1 MRSRA
6 LLEGGDGNDNAG
18 EPFAVLLLED
28 LRTLQARIRQEK
40 LAAMGRVSAGI
51 AHEIR
56 NPLAAIA
63 QANALL
69 LEDPLPPDQRRLA
82 LMVASNVERLKRL
95 VEDVMELA
103 PGDAPPAHSID
114 ASATVSEAAADW
126 ARTAQLASHAL
137 RSQRVRLRADLP
149 TDSDRLCSLDPEP

>member
-1 MRSRA
+1 VERALAEGAWPEAGRDTLLAFEGGHTRTLRMRVRFMRSRTPPA
-6 LLEGGDGNDNAG
+6 PTAAPREDQAG

-56 NPLAAIA
+56 NPLAAIS

-69 LEDPLPPDQRRLA
+69 LEEGLPPGQQRLA
-82 LMVASNVERLKRL
+82 GMVADNVARLKR
-95 VEDVMELA
+95 VVDDMTEAA
-103 PGDAPPAHSID
+103 PGLVPEARPID
-114 ASATVSEAAADW
+114 AVAEVAAD
-126 ARTAQLASHAL
+126 S
-137 RSQRVRLRADLP
+137 V
-149 TDSDRLCSLDPEP
+149 

>member
-1 MRSRA
+1 MRGGG
-6 LLEGGDGNDNAG
+6 LEPADAPDAAVPGIG

-56 NPLAAIA
+56 NPLAAIS

-69 LEDPLPPDQRRLA
+69 LED
-82 LMVASNVERLKRL
+82 
-95 VEDVMELA
+95 
-103 PGDAPPAHSID
+103 
-114 ASATVSEAAADW
+114 
-126 ARTAQLASHAL
+126 
-137 RSQRVRLRADLP
+137 DLP
-149 TDSDRLCSLDPEP
+149 APSSSGWRAWWPTTSSA